1 MMINYKYSNNFLNNY
16 KIYFNLYNN
25 IQNYNNNNNINFYYS
40 ININHLKINNNNK
53 FNNNKNIKKNLK
65 KFLFISSHL
74 TFILL
79 NSFFLKINNPNKTK
93 NSNNFLFF
101 QNLFLKSYNF
111 YKYIHNTLT
120 LPYNSFLLLDKL
132 QPEINFPQ
140 KTLVLN
146 LNKTLLCYS
155 YSLLN
160 GFEILLRPGLKKFL
174 NELNNIYEIILFCEE
189 DQNFLEEIC
198 NKLDP
203 KKEIFKYKL
212 GKESIKYIKGKG
224 IKDIYYL
231 NRNLNNIICVDNNIN
246 AINNKDNVVLMP
258 EFNGNGKDREL
269 LMSIV
274 FFKEIGKKD
283 VIDVRNE
290 IKKYGNYRTYIN
302 FYKSNI
308 KYKNLIPNN
317 IKI

>member
-1 MMINYKYSNNFLNNY
+1 MMINYKYSNNFLNNI

-25 IQNYNNNNNINFYYS
+25 IQKYNNNINFYSS

-53 FNNNKNIKKNLK
+53 FNNKKNIK
-65 KFLFISSHL
+65 KFLFISSNL
-74 TFILL
+74 TFFLL
-79 NSFFLKINNPNKTK
+79 NSFFLEKNNPNKK
-93 NSNNFLFF
+93 KHFLFF

-132 QPEINFPQ
+132 QPEINNPQ

-231 NRNLNNIICVDNNIN
+231 NRNLNNIICVDNNID